1 MSWLDEGAST
11 AAGGAQNQE
20 VSTLIAP
27 PETTPVQEP
36 VQQTATSA
44 LPARQPVRGQLPA
57 PPLQPRTGAPTAAS
71 GVPALDTK
79 DGFEWV
85 LRQLAMEGVS
95 DVHFIGGG
103 VAWMVRFGR
112 PVKTTLDVP
121 NEVVVAWAEA
131 FAGHRGGGRELL
143 DGPSGNL
150 EVMSV
155 VGPVGARLRLRMA
168 FRRQATG
175 VALTVRIVPEKPPR
189 LTDAVFHRGP
199 VPQALVDLALH
210 SPAGLILFC
219 GPTGSG
225 KTTVTAALLAEVNNT
240 QNKHIY
246 TIEDPIEFIHESTMS
261 VITQREIGVH
271 ADSFAGAL
279 RAAMRAR
286 PDIILIGE
294 LLDLDTVRVAVEAAN
309 KGHLVFAT
317 SHASSAEEAVSSL
330 VSQFPGSEQ
339 NQVATALSQALK
351 AVMVQRLVPA
361 VDGQL
366 VPAREL
372 LLNSVPVAAKI
383 RGMTFSA
390 ISQALRPTD
399 GMWAFED
406 DLAMLWAQGQIDE
419 ATAFSFCNS
428 FEEMTRKLDYARGH
442 REETA
447 SGANRGANRGS

>member
-1 MSWLDEGAST
+1 MSWLDEGSAT
-11 AAGGAQNQE
+11 PAAPSPAPAAMPETIQAQKPAQ
-20 VSTLIAP
+20 
-27 PETTPVQEP
+27 ETTPPP
-36 VQQTATSA
+36 V
-44 LPARQPVRGQLPA
+44 PAPQPPAEQLPVPA
-57 PPLQPRTGAPTAAS
+57 AQPRTEAPAAPS
-71 GVPALDTK
+71 AELALGTK
-79 DGFEWV
+79 GGFERV
-85 LRQLAMEGVS
+85 LRQLAIEGVS

-103 VAWMVRFGR
+103 AAWMVQFGR

-121 NEVVVAWAEA
+121 NDVVAAWADA
-131 FAGHRGGGRELL
+131 FGSSRGGAQELSE
-143 DGPSGNL
+143 GASGNL

-155 VGPVGARLRLRMA
+155 VGPVGAQLRLRMA

-175 VALTVRIVPEKPPR
+175 FALTVRIVPEKPPR
-189 LTDAVFHRGP
+189 LTDAVFHSSQ
-199 VPQALVDLALH
+199 VPAALVDLTLN

-246 TIEDPIEFIHESTMS
+246 TIEDPIEFIHESVMS

-286 PDIILIGE
+286 PNIILIGE

-351 AVMVQRLVPA
+351 AVMVQRLVPT
-361 VDGQL
+361 VNGH
-366 VPAREL
+366 VIPAREL
-372 LLNSVPVAAKI
+372 LLNTVPIAAKI
-383 RGMTFSA
+383 RELNFTGV
-390 ISQALRPTD
+390 SQGLRPKE
-399 GMWAFED
+399 GMWIFED
-406 DLAMLWAQGQIDE
+406 DLAMLWAQGKIDE
-419 ATAFSFCNS
+419 ATAFSFCNNQT
-428 FEEMTRKLDYARGH
+428 EMKVKLDYAKAH
-442 REETA
+442 REEMA
-447 SGANRGANRGS
+447 SGANRGL